1 MWGMA
6 LCGCLRKVDKLL
18 VYLMGGHGIMWVLG
32 KVLFSVYSIENLEIL
47 AKKIEFFSK
56 KPSGVPRN
64 PSFPV

>member
-1 MWGMA
+1 
-6 LCGCLRKVDKLL
+6 
-18 VYLMGGHGIMWVLG
+18 MWVLG

-56 KPSGVPRN
+56 KPSGVPRK